1 MKKHLEERD
10 LCRRSRVRDLEAI
23 KRGGRGGGK
32 IKVEIPKVCV
42 GFSFFLPS
50 WPGGWVGGLLAC

>member
-1 MKKHLEERD
+1 M
-10 LCRRSRVRDLEAI
+10 RDLEAI